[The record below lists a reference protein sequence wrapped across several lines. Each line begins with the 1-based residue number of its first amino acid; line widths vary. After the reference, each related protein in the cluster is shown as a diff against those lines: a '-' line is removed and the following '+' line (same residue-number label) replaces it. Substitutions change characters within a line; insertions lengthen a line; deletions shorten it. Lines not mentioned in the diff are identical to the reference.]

1 MNENIIRVSV
11 SEAAKLFGVS
21 TKTIREAIKAQ
32 ELRYIVVNERYKI
45 NFESLVQW
53 SQKNKRRAAKLERQ
67 GIGQFVNQWQLTAPK
82 YSPRPPTQKADD
94 KRDATIQSAPDPLP
108 HSGQ

>member
-11 SEAAKLFGVS
+11 SEAGKLFGVS

-32 ELRYIVVNERYKI
+32 DLRYIVVNNRYKI

-53 SQKNKRRAAKLERQ
+53 SQKNKRRAVKLERQ
-67 GIGQFVNQWQLTAPK
+67 GIGQFVSKWQIQAPK
-82 YSPRPPTQKADD
+82 FSPRPPDQESPASEMSTKIPAL
-94 KRDATIQSAPDPLP
+94 DPQH
-108 HSGQ
+108 HSEQ